1 MMSFQSATA
10 YNIIL
15 NRNVCKNPLKF
26 EMYHNYNISLILN
39 TNLLFIIFV
48 YHCV

>member
-1 MMSFQSATA
+1 MMSFQSATS
-10 YNIIL
+10 YNKIL

-39 TNLLFIIFV
+39 TNYIKIL
-48 YHCV
+48 